1 MISSVKDFLGVD
13 LVLTIFLKFLRFEES
28 FCDLKSF
35 PLSITKWNGMEKVK
49 TFLPSA
55 RICDFFKYNREEPFY
70 IFRFRFRFFFV
81 FVFFYKAKTW
91 DSVPEMSTFFCTT
104 ETLESW
110 TRIEVLLSCVAAYV
124 ELSL

>member
-1 MISSVKDFLGVD
+1 
-13 LVLTIFLKFLRFEES
+13 
-28 FCDLKSF
+28 
-35 PLSITKWNGMEKVK
+35 MEKVK

-81 FVFFYKAKTW
+81 FVFVFVFFSFSFFFYKAKTW

>member
-1 MISSVKDFLGVD
+1 
-13 LVLTIFLKFLRFEES
+13 
-28 FCDLKSF
+28 
-35 PLSITKWNGMEKVK
+35 MEKVK

-81 FVFFYKAKTW
+81 FVFFFYKAKTW